1 MTLPST
7 LILPLLVLVFIGDSV
22 ICALAG
28 VSAGMGLNERGTAQ
42 ASGDGDGQA
51 GTGPNLRG
59 QALLGMSGD
68 ERGRG
73 RASGDKWGKHE

>member
-28 VSAGMGLNERGTAQ
+28 VSAKGELSIILLVMVSRKHKYNYNNRMKHKTSVKCRLIGLE
-42 ASGDGDGQA
+42 
-51 GTGPNLRG
+51 
-59 QALLGMSGD
+59 
-68 ERGRG
+68 EYV
-73 RASGDKWGKHE
+73 